1 MKKNQQNNSSN
12 SLKKKAE
19 FVRKKNRRAG
29 TGVEFSDNNP
39 ELKISF
45 FFGGGAGEEKSAE
58 QCPLVWCPA

>member
-1 MKKNQQNNSSN
+1 MKKSQQNNSSN
-12 SLKKKAE
+12 SLKKKLNLSE
-19 FVRKKNRRAG
+19 KNRRAG